1 MMRALKDAARRGVD
15 VKIVLP
21 EYSDHS
27 IVRHAGRWHYQEL
40 LDAGVKLYERSGVVL
55 HAKTAVIDGSW
66 STIGS
71 TNLELWSLVT
81 NDEVNAVVIGPA
93 FAEEMEASFQGDLLE
108 SKEVLTGEWQHRPLL
123 ERARQFF
130 AHLFEYWL

>member
-1 MMRALKDAARRGVD
+1 
-15 VKIVLP
+15 
-21 EYSDHS
+21 
-27 IVRHAGRWHYQEL
+27 
-40 LDAGVKLYERSGVVL
+40 
-55 HAKTAVIDGSW
+55 
-66 STIGS
+66 
-71 TNLELWSLVT
+71 VT